1 MAAAACLV
9 LLAAAGHARAE
20 VSVLDDLGARVT
32 LVQPAKRILSL
43 SPHTTE
49 MLFAIGAGHRVV
61 GVVDY
66 SDFPPEANRIPN
78 VGSSS
83 SLDFE
88 RILSLRPDLVV
99 VWASGTPRVTQ
110 EKLRKLGLTLFAS
123 EPRRLEQIA
132 SALERLSQLTA
143 TEPEGARAA
152 GIFRERVA
160 GLAAKF
166 SQRPPVSLF
175 YQLWDRPLTTVAG
188 DQLLGEVFTL
198 CGGRN
203 VFGQIKSLAPQL
215 DIEAVLAAN
224 PQLIVAA
231 GTPEQSA
238 AWLDSWRRWPTLQ
251 AVRSGNLY
259 SVDADLTQRQ
269 GPRVVQGAEQL
280 CERLEQVRTP
290 AKPKAPAGHD

>member
-9 LLAAAGHARAE
+9 LLAVGHARAE
-20 VSVLDDLGARVT
+20 VSSLDDLGARVT

-88 RILSLRPDLVV
+88 RIVSLRPDLVV

-123 EPRRLEQIA
+123 EPRHLEQIA
-132 SALERLSQLTA
+132 SAMERLSQLTA
-143 TEPEGARAA
+143 TEPEGTRAA
-152 GIFRERVA
+152 GIFRDRVTA
-160 GLAAKF
+160 MAAKF
-166 SQRPPVSLF
+166 SQRPPVTLF
-175 YQLWDRPLTTVAG
+175 FQIWDRPLTTVAG
-188 DQLLGEVFTL
+188 EQLLGEVFSL

-215 DIEAVLAAN
+215 DIEAVLTAN

-259 SVDADLTQRQ
+259 AVDADLTQRQ
-269 GPRVVQGAEQL
+269 GPRIVQGAEVL
-280 CERLEQVRTP
+280 CERLEHARAVAR
-290 AKPKAPAGHD
+290 PKALREHD